1 MQRQPGVLL
10 LVAEAGAAVLP
21 CCRTYAAGTW
31 SRGIERQCP
40 VGTSLMSPWQPP
52 RDAALALPGPSSPT
66 TFAFSPV
73 SLFLRWYEVRH
84 GGPAYTAWEAF
95 SKADILLAIAA
106 GAGALSIVP
115 ALATGQRWPYLGGA
129 IAGSLAAALIVYL
142 ASRPPG
148 SGVAPGAIIDYGVFV
163 GFAGAI
169 VLVAGALWSGLAV
182 APEASSPSRPP
193 TA

>member
-1 MQRQPGVLL
+1 MERVIARAAPLVVL
-10 LVAEAGAAVLP
+10 AGAA
-21 CCRTYAAGTW
+21 
-31 SRGIERQCP
+31 
-40 VGTSLMSPWQPP
+40 
-52 RDAALALPGPSSPT
+52 ALL
-66 TFAFSPV
+66 V

-84 GGPAYTAWEAF
+84 GGPTFTAWEAF

-106 GAGALSIVP
+106 GAGALSIVL
-115 ALATGQRWPYLGGA
+115 ALATGQRWPDLGGA

-182 APEASSPSRPP
+182 TPEAPSPTRQP
-193 TA
+193 TS